1 MTSIHPPDWWKGP
14 LGPLTSGRDFYEV
27 GLRGG
32 AGLGRSAALGPVG
45 LARSDAWMN
54 LWNVKRGTYRDA
66 VTGNSITAL
75 SRIAPLA

>member
-45 LARSDAWMN
+45 LARSDAW
-54 LWNVKRGTYRDA
+54 LQVGR
-66 VTGNSITAL
+66 V
-75 SRIAPLA
+75 APPDPVDRS